1 LHKSP
6 IGVHLGFMRK
16 SPNPAGR
23 GFDGWDRRRLS
34 KALAQAGPAR
44 FFRRVQAVLLVAQG
58 RKIIEV
64 TQITGLSRRAIYYLL
79 KRYLRSHRVEDLADQ
94 PRCGR
99 PVEAPQLT
107 RRRILRELGHSP
119 LQLGYR
125 TNVWTVKTLALRLN
139 ERYQCSIGLWALRQ
153 RMKQIGLVCKRPRYF
168 YSEKAP
174 HVAQKKGGHRAPTSA
189 HALPCRAAL

>member
-1 LHKSP
+1 MHERP
-6 IGVHLGFMRK
+6 IRVHVGFMRK

-34 KALAQAGPAR
+34 KALARAGPAR
-44 FFRRVQAVLLVAQG
+44 VFRRVQAVLLVAQG
-58 RKIIEV
+58 RKLGEAI
-64 TQITGLSRRAIYYLL
+64 QITGLSRRTVYYLL

-99 PVEAPQLT
+99 PVAAPQLT
-107 RRRILRELGHSP
+107 RQRILRELRRSP
-119 LQLGYR
+119 LKLGYR
-125 TNVWTVKTLALRLN
+125 TNVWTVETLALRLN
-139 ERYQCSIGLWALRQ
+139 ERYQCSIGFWALRQ

-174 HVAQKKGGHRAPTSA
+174 YVAQKKGGDHTQTQAQATQ
-189 HALPCRAAL
+189 CRAAL

>member
-1 LHKSP
+1 
-6 IGVHLGFMRK
+6 
-16 SPNPAGR
+16 
-23 GFDGWDRRRLS
+23 LS

-58 RKIIEV
+58 RKLIEV
-64 TQITGLSRRAIYYLL
+64 TQITGLSRRAIYYLR

-94 PRCGR
+94 PRSGR
-99 PVEAPQLT
+99 PVKAPQLT
-107 RRRILRELGHSP
+107 RQRILRELGRSP

-139 ERYQCSIGLWALRQ
+139 ARYQCSIGLWALRQ

-174 HVAQKKGGHRAPTSA
+174 HVAQKKGGHRARTPA